1 MQDNTRFK
9 INSYLQLLKYVDDA
23 DLRND
28 LIDEI
33 REMLQ
38 LMSTGKNY
46 NLCCQKIDELFQN
59 NDFLYAND
67 VIQELKRSGFS
78 ESTIRR
84 AKAELHISSE
94 HNGYGADSK
103 WIWIRGKV

>member
-23 DLRND
+23 ELRNN

-38 LMSTGKNY
+38 TIPAGKQF
-46 NLCCQKIDELFQN
+46 NLCCQKIIELFQN

-78 ESTIRR
+78 ESTIKR

-94 HNGYGADSK
+94 HKGYGEDSN
-103 WIWIRGKV
+103 WIWIKGKA